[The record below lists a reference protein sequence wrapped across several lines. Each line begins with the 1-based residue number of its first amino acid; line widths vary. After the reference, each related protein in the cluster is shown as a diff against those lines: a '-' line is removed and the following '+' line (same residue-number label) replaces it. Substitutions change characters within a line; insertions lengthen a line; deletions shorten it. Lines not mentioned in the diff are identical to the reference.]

1 MKIIVLEHERAV
13 PAALLVDWASARG
26 HAVSTLEVPALTRWP
41 VPRDAD
47 AYITKPFDAVE
58 LDEIGKASDADA
70 FVTLGSDRSV
80 TDPSVPW
87 LERELELLRSAHG
100 AGVPLLGI
108 CFGAQAL
115 AKALGGEVRRAPQIA
130 LDWSTLETDE
140 PELIARGPWLRWHE
154 DILTVP
160 PGARELARSGEVPLA
175 FVHGACSSIP
185 RPTPPSPTPGSRNPS
200 ASSPSARSTS
210 PRYGAKSR
218 SPPPVL
224 AHAPWSCSTGSP
236 GCGHSRGRRL
246 AASASSASRT
256 N

>member
-41 VPRDAD
+41 VPR
-47 AYITKPFDAVE
+47 
-58 LDEIGKASDADA
+58 DADA

-175 FVHGACSSIP
+175 FVHGASIGVQFHP
-185 RPTPPSPTPGSRNPS
+185 ETD
-200 ASSPSARSTS
+200 AA
-210 PRYGAKSR
+210 
-218 SPPPVL
+218 L
-224 AHAPWSCSTGSP
+224 AHAWIEESQRKLAERAIDEPAL
-236 GCGHSRGRRL
+236 RREIAL
-246 AASASSASRT
+246 AAPGARARALELFDRIAGLWAQPR
-256 N
+256 